1 MPALGM
7 GLGLSWRSCRAQ
19 KKIVERKGH
28 AALQLG
34 MDIDS
39 LVIVTGLGDD
49 HTAVREALTS
59 AAKLVLGP
67 AAVVIDPVVPPA
79 IGFDLVLLVPTA
91 VSAAVLAQLREAL
104 VLELHRREVMAAE
117 LAVELLPEADA

>member
-1 MPALGM
+1 
-7 GLGLSWRSCRAQ
+7 
-19 KKIVERKGH
+19 
-28 AALQLG
+28 